1 MPDGVSGIRLLRDV
15 NTPTRLVAAVGLPL
29 VAALVLVPLRDHVSA
44 ANLALVLV
52 LVILGVAVVGGRAV
66 ALVAGVVTAVAFD
79 FFLTEPYGSF
89 TIERGDD
96 ITTTVLLAV
105 VGLVAGELVE
115 RARRSQAAA
124 RTRQAELDSF
134 QRRAELAA
142 GGERPARLIGR
153 TGEELAALLELTDVT
168 YERGPAPA
176 AMAVLTHWGATVPGG
191 PGPEG
196 AETVALPVR
205 AHGRDLGH
213 FRLVFPHPTAGMGV
227 AVDTRHAA
235 VAMADQ
241 LGMALLRYE
250 RP

>member
-1 MPDGVSGIRLLRDV
+1 VTVTGRLL
-15 NTPTRLVAAVGLPL
+15 AASVLSVGA
-29 VAALVLVPLRDHVSA
+29 VIALVPLRDHASA

-52 LVILGVAVVGGRAV
+52 LVVLGAAVLGGRAV
-66 ALVAGVVTAVAFD
+66 GVVAGAVTAVAFD
-79 FFLTEPYGSF
+79 FFLTQPYGSL
-89 TIERGDD
+89 TIARGDD
-96 ITTTVLLAV
+96 VATTVLLAV
-105 VGLVAGELVE
+105 VGLVGGELVE
-115 RARRSQAAA
+115 RARRSEADALA
-124 RTRQAELDSF
+124 RRAEMDGF

-153 TGEELAALLELTDVT
+153 TGEELAALLALTDVT

-176 AMAVLTHWGATVPGG
+176 DMAVLTHWGATVPGG
-191 PGPEG
+191 PGPGG

-213 FRLVFPHPTAGMGV
+213 FRLVFPRPTAGMGV
-227 AVDTRHAA
+227 AADTRHAA

-241 LGMALLRYE
+241 LGVALLRYE